1 MHPFEPV
8 VSIESFHYAPIG
20 SDWAAL
26 RLLAV
31 IASGDATPRQAGL
44 QVQCTGDARHLYP
57 ARAYEIE
64 RRLLAARR
72 SDEELLWRAS
82 FELPIDLVQS
92 PAAIFHLIAAD
103 GLELSLPAPGLRP
116 ITRQA
121 LAMSGYR
128 ERRAAAHRLR
138 STRGMAALATAMTV
152 VATSSP
158 AVALADITPAVPAT
172 TATTAPAPSTSTE
185 TAASTSAAA
194 STPSAAAASPG
205 TTTATTV
212 PDTTT
217 AAGTPQTSTTQ
228 GNAISPSHLVDSAP
242 AAPARGSSASRPPR
256 QVTQLF
262 ATASHA
268 AGSATAR
275 PARKATGCA
284 TNARGEAVAYAA
296 AGRAARL
303 HCPAPTS
310 GAVATGAQAAPGLPQ
325 GATLHI
331 GPTATRPAPT
341 VSPGTSTGTKR
352 TTATRGPAGARR
364 HRTTHHPVADRN
376 GGAALARPVHVVSTH
391 PAAPAPVTS
400 LSPNAP
406 GMLAPQAWT
415 GTVTANPALTGAVQ
429 NLSGLLTD
437 GNRPPSFL
445 IPIYMAAGRKY
456 NIPWEVL
463 AAINAVETDYGR
475 DLNTSTA
482 GALGWMQFE
491 PSTWKRWG
499 VAADGHSVAN
509 PWDPRDA
516 IFSAA
521 RYLAAAGAG
530 QDITSAIF
538 AYNHADWY
546 VSEVLSRAR
555 AIAGHAQYEHAALHR
570 GTFSVDF
577 ATGLRNR
584 PTVSYRSSVLS
595 HYDRLIAAA
604 NMVSAANFPYAWG
617 GGHEQPARFGP
628 FDCSGSVS
636 YVIQQ
641 AGYKV
646 PTTVSGNI
654 PVWKFPTGP
663 GRVTIFYNPTHTF
676 MRIGNRFF
684 GTSGFARGSGGAG
697 WFDVDKLPAGYLS
710 QFREVHVPGLGVNS
724 FAPGQLPP
732 LTVHRF
738 HHRSATPT
746 RGLDPA
752 LVLSSLGS
760 FPRVS

>member
-1 MHPFEPV
+1 MHPSETAL
-8 VSIESFHYAPIG
+8 SIESFHYAPIG

-31 IASGDATPRQAGL
+31 IAAGEDAPRHAGL
-44 QVQCTGDARHLYP
+44 QVDGTGDARHLYP
-57 ARAYEIE
+57 ARAYETE
-64 RRLLAARR
+64 RRLLAARGT
-72 SDEELLWRAS
+72 DEEVLWRAA

-92 PAAIFHLIAAD
+92 PAAVFALIAAD
-103 GLELSLPAPGLRP
+103 GLELALPAPGLRP

-121 LAMSGYR
+121 LVMSGYR
-128 ERRAAAHRLR
+128 ERRQTPRRLR
-138 STRGMAALATAMTV
+138 STRGIAALATAVTV
-152 VATSSP
+152 AATSSP
-158 AVALADITPAVPAT
+158 AVALADVAVG
-172 TATTAPAPSTSTE
+172 APASSTTSTPS
-185 TAASTSAAA
+185 ASSTTGTSASSVAAA
-194 STPSAAAASPG
+194 STASTATPAAAS

-212 PDTTT
+212 ATTT
-217 AAGTPQTSTTQ
+217 ASTLPATTT
-228 GNAISPSHLVDSAP
+228 GAAVSPSHLVDTTPVAS
-242 AAPARGSSASRPPR
+242 AAPAHSAPSGPSHR
-256 QVTQLF
+256 VTQLF
-262 ATASHA
+262 ATASRTA
-268 AGSATAR
+268 PAGTKR
-275 PARKATGCA
+275 QVTGCN
-284 TNARGEAVAYAA
+284 THARGEAIAYAA
-296 AGRAARL
+296 SSHASRL
-303 HCPAPTS
+303 RCPAPAG
-310 GAVATGAQAAPGLPQ
+310 GAVVTGANAAPGLPQ
-325 GATLHI
+325 GATLRI
-331 GPTATRPAPT
+331 GPTASAPAPT
-341 VSPGTSTGTKR
+341 SAPGTSTGAHH
-352 TTATRGPAGARR
+352 TTTTHGPAGARR
-364 HRTTHHPVADRN
+364 HRTTHHPVAHRN
-376 GGAALARPVHVVSTH
+376 GGAALSDPVRVITTH
-391 PAAPAPVTS
+391 PATPAPVAS
-400 LSPNAP
+400 LSPDAP
-406 GMLAPQAWT
+406 GFLAPQAWT

-499 VAADGHSVAN
+499 VAVDGHSVAN

-521 RYLAAAGAG
+521 RYLAAAGAD
-530 QDITSAIF
+530 QDITGAIF
-538 AYNHADWY
+538 AYNHAGWY
-546 VSEVLSRAR
+546 VDEVLGRAK
-555 AIAGHAQYEHAALHR
+555 AIATHAQYEHSELRR

-577 ATGLRNR
+577 ATGLRRR
-584 PTVSYRSSVLS
+584 PTVSYHSGILS

-604 NMVSAANFPYAWG
+604 NMVSAANFPYVWG
-617 GGHEQPARFGP
+617 GGHEQPANFGP

-641 AGYKV
+641 AGYRV
-646 PTTVSGNI
+646 PTTVSGDI

-684 GTSGFARGSGGAG
+684 GTSGFARGAGGAG

-710 QFREVHVPGLGVNS
+710 QFREVHVPQLGFNS

-732 LTVHRF
+732 LAVHRF
-738 HHRSATPT
+738 RHRSASAT
-746 RGLDPA
+746 RGLDPT
-752 LVLSSLGS
+752 LLLSSLGS